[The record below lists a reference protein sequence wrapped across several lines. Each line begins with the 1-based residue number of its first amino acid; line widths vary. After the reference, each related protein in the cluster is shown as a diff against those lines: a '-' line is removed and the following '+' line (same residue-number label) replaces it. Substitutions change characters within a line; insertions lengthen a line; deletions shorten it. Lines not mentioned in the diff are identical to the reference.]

1 MADLKIIKEEVKNL
15 LKLLKVEAKMKLRC
29 LTPAVSS
36 PRASLE
42 QNPPKRRRIKTES
55 VENEAV
61 EVSLESE
68 DSGILIGRYGQ
79 TLDALEL
86 ILNLL
91 VAKKLGEW
99 RPIYLNVGDWR
110 QKREEALQEMAKR
123 TVEKVKITGQP
134 ATLPYLTSKERR
146 IIHLFLHDHPEV
158 TSSSFGEG
166 EERRVIIQPRA

>member
-15 LKLLKVEAKMKLRC
+15 LKLLGVGAK
-29 LTPAVSS
+29 
-36 PRASLE
+36 
-42 QNPPKRRRIKTES
+42 IKAGLA
-55 VENEAV
+55 ENEAV
-61 EVSLESE
+61 EISLESE

-99 RPIYLNVGDWR
+99 TPIYLNVGDWR

-123 TVEKVKITGQP
+123 TVEKVKATGQP
-134 ATLPYLTSKERR
+134 ATLPYLTPRERR
-146 IIHLFLHDHPEV
+146 VIHLFLHDHPEV
-158 TSSSFGEG
+158 ASSSFGEG
-166 EERRVIIQPRA
+166 EDRRVIIQLRA